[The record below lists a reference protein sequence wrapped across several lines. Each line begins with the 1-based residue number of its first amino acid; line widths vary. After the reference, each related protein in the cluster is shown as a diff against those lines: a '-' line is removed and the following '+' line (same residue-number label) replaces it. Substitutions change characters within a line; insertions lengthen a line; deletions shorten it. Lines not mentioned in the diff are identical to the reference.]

1 MPEICVTILLY
12 RIYGG
17 RAPRTRFNFHLEAA
31 TALLKS
37 TKNERHFLL
46 SDPPPK
52 TDAGKKES
60 FKKAGIEY
68 TINQIDQYRACG
80 VDGIHLYALNKY
92 DDVAYI
98 AKAAGLI
105 DLV

>member
-1 MPEICVTILLY
+1 MTQRSANRSAVRVRWE
-12 RIYGG
+12 
-17 RAPRTRFNFHLEAA
+17 LEEYTLNQNRDNDA
-31 TALLKS
+31 
-37 TKNERHFLL
+37 
-46 SDPPPK
+46 DV
-52 TDAGKKES
+52 AGKKES

-80 VDGIHLYALNKY
+80 VDGIHLYALNKH

>member
-1 MPEICVTILLY
+1 MTQRSAKRSAVRVRWE
-12 RIYGG
+12 
-17 RAPRTRFNFHLEAA
+17 LEEY
-31 TALLKS
+31 TLKQ
-37 TKNERHFLL
+37 KRDN
-46 SDPPPK
+46 DA
-52 TDAGKKES
+52 DVAGKKES
-60 FKKAGIEY
+60 FKKTGIEY

-80 VDGIHLYALNKY
+80 VDGIHLYALNKH

>member
-1 MPEICVTILLY
+1 MSFVGLAFFFFFFKQKTAYEISACLVGSEMCI
-12 RIYGG
+12 RD
-17 RAPRTRFNFHLEAA
+17 
-31 TALLKS
+31 S
-37 TKNERHFLL
+37 
-46 SDPPPK
+46 
-52 TDAGKKES
+52 GKKES

>member
-1 MPEICVTILLY
+1 MTQRSAKRSAVRVRWE
-12 RIYGG
+12 
-17 RAPRTRFNFHLEAA
+17 LEKY
-31 TALLKS
+31 TLKQ
-37 TKNERHFLL
+37 KRDNGA
-46 SDPPPK
+46 DA
-52 TDAGKKES
+52 AGKKES

-80 VDGIHLYALNKY
+80 VDGIHLYALNKH

>member
-1 MPEICVTILLY
+1 MSKEYDFKLIVIPK
-12 RIYGG
+12 
-17 RAPRTRFNFHLEAA
+17 LE
-31 TALLKS
+31 
-37 TKNERHFLL
+37 
-46 SDPPPK
+46 
-52 TDAGKKES
+52 
-60 FKKAGIEY
+60 
-68 TINQIDQYRACG
+68 INQIDEYRACG

>member
-46 SDPPPK
+46 SDPPK
-52 TDAGKKES
+52 TDAGMEKL
-60 FKKAGIEY
+60 
-68 TINQIDQYRACG
+68 CG
-80 VDGIHLYALNKY
+80 EG
-92 DDVAYI
+92 
-98 AKAAGLI
+98 GEEFSR
-105 DLV
+105 

>member
-1 MPEICVTILLY
+1 MTQRSAKRSAVLVRWE
-12 RIYGG
+12 
-17 RAPRTRFNFHLEAA
+17 LEKY
-31 TALLKS
+31 TLKQ
-37 TKNERHFLL
+37 KRDNGA
-46 SDPPPK
+46 DV
-52 TDAGKKES
+52 AGKKER

-68 TINQIDQYRACG
+68 TINQIDEYRACG

>member
-1 MPEICVTILLY
+1 MTQRSAKRSAVRVRWE
-12 RIYGG
+12 
-17 RAPRTRFNFHLEAA
+17 LEEY
-31 TALLKS
+31 TLKQ
-37 TKNERHFLL
+37 KRDN
-46 SDPPPK
+46 DA
-52 TDAGKKES
+52 DAAGKKES